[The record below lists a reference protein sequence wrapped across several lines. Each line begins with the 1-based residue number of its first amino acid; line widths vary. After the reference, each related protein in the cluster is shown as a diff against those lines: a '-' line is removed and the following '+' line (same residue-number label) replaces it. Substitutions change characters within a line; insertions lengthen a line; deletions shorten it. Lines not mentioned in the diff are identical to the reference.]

1 MHSLVVFAV
10 QLIALGG
17 YCHSQNYCPISPG
30 VLIHYYSNLISIDVD
45 KEREELSGISASN
58 CAESLTGL
66 PNCCGCSNDII
77 LCSSLIDMRAVLLTV
92 NASSVFIGLML
103 NVTDIDE
110 VVSFDF
116 DGNVAISTL
125 LEVNGTPTVIN
136 CSDDSQA
143 GLKFNGLNHVYMGNF
158 EIVGCGQISETI
170 LGQIGAVHINNCL
183 AVVIENVIFQQSIGS
198 AILFNKSMLVEKS
211 TMSVQNCT
219 FCNNVL
225 PGNGIQYGGGIFI
238 FFTTGHSSLA
248 IDIADSQFY
257 NNRANYGG
265 SIAMISNGD
274 NSIVSESKT
283 ALLAVANSTFTDNL
297 AFNDGGVY
305 YQLGLM
311 SILFRDSTFCSNTAL
326 HFGGVATILGQNV
339 IFSNAIR
346 ISQAFNNCTFTENVA
361 FSHSILYFTLPA
373 FVENENLQLN
383 SVTIA
388 NNQLSP
394 EVYDTDNCMIYVN
407 NVNMYITNGTEFTN
421 NYGSALCLDSASLHM
436 EGEVGFKQN
445 FGYRGG
451 AINIHGRSVISIN
464 PDTQVSFSK
473 NNAIYGGA
481 IYKGSDKGG
490 RKPDVSDCIFDLDNA
505 GDSYEIIFTDNTAR
519 LSGFAVF
526 IVDSDETNSCINQ
539 LENDKHIQVLP
550 QSILNVE
557 TSAIDIDFH
566 HPIYTNENGD
576 YVLDVSL
583 GIFLSLNA
591 TLSSQTSFDSSALF
605 YVALLE
611 NENEYF
617 GNKKRLKLNGPAAIS
632 LSPGVTST
640 NLYFTGNE
648 VNSINLTQN
657 FSLMFNLAE
666 DHAISE
672 MVHLNFIPCKLGFE
686 YDEEQRKCVCY
697 KSSHVLCSERQ
708 NLACIQ
714 KGFWYGNNKV
724 VIPCYSGFCKNSFE
738 TCSRCE
744 LEGGGQEYCTLQ
756 DSEKNECTGNRQGL
770 ACVYCQDGFT
780 YTYGAQRCIE
790 NEKHCNLSKDIPV
803 IFICLILYLV
813 FIMLLIYLLLKFDY
827 QSDFGYLY
835 GIIYYYSVV
844 SFVIPASLV
853 DNRITAANVI
863 VQSTVMLNPV
873 FLGQLDICFDV
884 MAGRP
889 LLILAALNYVFP
901 LIISLCLVLLIQLSR
916 WFPRYIKF
924 KDNVGVR
931 GTCVIVLLSFTAVL
945 ETSFSIINPVRYSEE
960 DSRTHV
966 SVDPQLLY
974 LDHREYGYIFLWL
987 VGMLFIILFVLPL
1000 TFFMLFSPLLMR
1012 RFNLIKVKPF
1022 LDQFHACYKEEYRWM
1037 AGFYFLCRL
1046 VYFAIIIDPT
1056 STEVSSYPYIRCA
1069 SVVVVIIHCLI
1080 QPYKS
1085 RLLNILDTIILSDI
1099 ASLSLIHNVPD
1110 ISFFGLSMEKIR
1122 DPLRVIVTYLLLY
1135 LPLTCVLV
1143 LLIIHSFKRRAKLR
1157 YAVLVIKQRVNHCYY
1172 SCLRKFKRSE
1182 SNLLDTNSS
1191 EESCKLNFEFN
1202 GATSLSPR
1210 ESLLS
1215 LMTGDSGELINTT
1228 GQEKKPSPPTSPTK
1242 PLNTS
1247 RPHFSD
1253 LLGSGVMSPGNRDSS
1268 FLVEYVTYKT
1278 HDKNMRRLTETVDN

>member
-10 QLIALGG
+10 QLIALGV
-17 YCHSQNYCPISPG
+17 YCHSQSYCPVSPG
-30 VLIHYYSNLISIDVD
+30 VLIHYYSNLTSIDVD
-45 KEREELSGISASN
+45 REREQLSGISASN
-58 CAESLTGL
+58 CAEPLSGL
-66 PNCCGCSNDII
+66 PNCCGCPNDVI
-77 LCSSLIDMRAVLLTV
+77 LCSSLIDMKAVLMTV
-92 NASSVFIGLML
+92 NARSVFIGLML

-116 DGNVAISTL
+116 NGNVAISTL
-125 LEVNGTPTVIN
+125 VEDNGMTVIN
-136 CSDDSQA
+136 CSNDSQT
-143 GLKFNGLNHVYMGNF
+143 GLLFNGLNDIYMSNF
-158 EIVGCGQISETI
+158 KITGCGQIFDINS
-170 LGQIGAVHINNCL
+170 GQTGAVHINNCL
-183 AVVIENVIFQQSIGS
+183 AVIIENVIFQQSIGS
-198 AILFNKSMLVEKS
+198 AILFNKSVLVEES
-211 TMSVQNCT
+211 RMSVQNCT

-225 PGNGIQYGGGIFI
+225 PAKGIQYGGGIFI

-248 IDIADSQFY
+248 VDIFNSQFY

-311 SILFRDSTFCSNTAL
+311 SILFQDCTFCSNTAL

-339 IFSNAIR
+339 IFSNVIR
-346 ISQAFNNCTFTENVA
+346 ISQTFDNCTFTENMA
-361 FSHSILYFTLPA
+361 FSHSILYLTLPA
-373 FVENENLQLN
+373 FVENEVLQLN
-383 SVTIA
+383 SVTIT

-407 NVNMYITNGTEFTN
+407 NINMFVTNGTEFSN
-421 NYGSALCLDSASLHM
+421 NYGSVICLDSASLRI
-436 EGEVGFKQN
+436 EGKVAFKQN

-451 AINIHGRSVISIN
+451 AINVHGRSLISIN
-464 PDTQVSFSK
+464 PDTQVLFSK
-473 NNAIYGGA
+473 NNAVYGGA

-505 GDSYEIIFTDNTAR
+505 GDNYEINFTDNTAR

-526 IVDSDETNSCINQ
+526 VVDSGETYSCMNQ
-539 LENDKHIQVLP
+539 LENNTHIQVLP

-557 TSAIDIDFH
+557 TSAINIDFH
-566 HPIYTNENGD
+566 YPIYMNENGD

-583 GIFLSLNA
+583 GIFLSFNA
-591 TLSSQTSFDSSALF
+591 TLFSQTSFDSSALF
-605 YVALLE
+605 YVTLIE

-617 GNKKRLKLNGPAAIS
+617 GNKERLKLNGPAAVS

-640 NLYFTGNE
+640 NLYFTGNK
-648 VNSINLTQN
+648 VNSTNQIQN

-666 DHAISE
+666 DHAINE
-672 MVHLNFIPCKLGFE
+672 VIRLNFIPCKLGFE

-697 KSSHVLCSERQ
+697 KSSHLLCSERQ

-714 KGFWYGNNKV
+714 KGFWYGNDSA

-738 TCSRCE
+738 YCSQCK
-744 LEGGGQEYCTLQ
+744 LEGGGQQYCTLQ
-756 DSEKNECTGNRQGL
+756 DSEENECTGNREGL
-770 ACVYCQDGFT
+770 ACVYCQEGFT

-790 NEKHCNLSKDIPV
+790 NEKHCNQSKDIPV
-803 IFICLILYLV
+803 IFICSILYLI

-853 DNRITAANVI
+853 DNAISAADVI
-863 VQSTVMLNPV
+863 VKSTVTLNPV

-884 MAGRP
+884 LKGRA
-889 LLILAALNYVFP
+889 LLILVALNYVFP
-901 LIISLCLVLLIQLSR
+901 LIISLCLLLLIQLSR
-916 WFPRYIKF
+916 RFPRYIKF

-931 GTCVIVLLSFTAVL
+931 ATCVIVLLSFTAVL
-945 ETSFSIINPVRYSEE
+945 ETSFSIVNPIRYSE
-960 DSRTHV
+960 DTYV
-966 SVDPQLLY
+966 NVDPELLY
-974 LDHREYGYIFLWL
+974 LDQSQPSYIFLWL
-987 VGMLFIILFVLPL
+987 FGMSFIILFILPL
-1000 TFFMLFSPLLMR
+1000 TLFMLFSPLLMR

-1069 SVVVVIIHCLI
+1069 SVAVVILHCLI

-1085 RLLNILDTIILSDI
+1085 RLLNILDTIILIDI
-1099 ASLSLIHNVPD
+1099 ASLSLIHNIPE

-1143 LLIIHSFKRRAKLR
+1143 LLIIHSFTRYEKLR
-1157 YAVLVIKQRVNHCYY
+1157 YAALVVKHRVNHCYY
-1172 SCLRKFKRSE
+1172 SCLRKFKRRE
-1182 SNLLDTNSS
+1182 SNVFDTSIS
-1191 EESCKLNFEFN
+1191 EESFNLNFEFN
-1202 GATSLSPR
+1202 GERNVSQR

-1215 LMTGDSGELINTT
+1215 LMTGDSSELMINTT
-1228 GQEKKPSPPTSPTK
+1228 RQEKNPSPPTSPTK

-1247 RPHFSD
+1247 KPHYSD
-1253 LLGSGVMSPGNRDSS
+1253 LLGSGVMSPGNRNSS
-1268 FLVEYVTYKT
+1268 FLVEYVTYKER
-1278 HDKNMRRLTETVDN
+1278 DINNMRTLTETMDN